1 VLDRICGRVV
11 RLAFD
16 DVNTDV
22 IAPNEFR
29 AQLKEGD
36 HTLAALRPHVFRD
49 IRPGLDGFVQ
59 PGDVFVVGKNFGAG
73 SHREEAVRIF
83 QVWGVQAVVTEST
96 ARIWFRNAIAAGL
109 PAFEVPDATK
119 LFGEGDQIEIDMGAW
134 RVRNLTSGA
143 VDQPVPSF
151 PPTVM
156 RILSAGGIMPLLKER
171 LRAETGATA
180 AGQEKDFTLTGARSR

>member
-1 VLDRICGRVV
+1 LLDRIQGRVV

-29 AQLKEGD
+29 AQLKEND
-36 HTLAALRPHVFRD
+36 HTLAALRPHVFRS
-49 IRPGLDGFVQ
+49 IRPGLDQFVR

-83 QVWGVQAVVTEST
+83 QVWGVQAVVAESA
-96 ARIWFRNAIAAGL
+96 ARLWFRNAIAAGL
-109 PAFEVPDATK
+109 PVFELPNATK
-119 LFGEGDQIEIDMGAW
+119 IFGEGDQIDIDLKTW
-134 RVRNLTSGA
+134 IVRNGKCADAGHSVA
-143 VDQPVPSF
+143 SF

-156 RILSAGGIMPLLKER
+156 RILTAGGILPLLKER
-171 LRAETGATA
+171 L
-180 AGQEKDFTLTGARSR
+180 QEGG

>member
-1 VLDRICGRVV
+1 MLQNIRGRVV
-11 RLAFD
+11 SLPFD

-49 IRPGLDGFVQ
+49 VRPGLNEFVK
-59 PGDVFVVGKNFGAG
+59 PGDVFVVGKNFGGG

-83 QVWGVQAVVTEST
+83 QVWGVQAVVTESA
-96 ARIWFRNAIAAGL
+96 ARLWFRNAIAAGL
-109 PAFEVPDATK
+109 PIFELPGATK
-119 LFGEGDQIEIDMGAW
+119 LFGEGDQIEIDLQQW
-134 RVRNLTSGA
+134 RISNLTTGKANASIS
-143 VDQPVPSF
+143 PF

-156 RILSAGGIMPLLKER
+156 QILSAGGMLALMKQRLER
-171 LRAETGATA
+171 ESAPP
-180 AGQEKDFTLTGARSR
+180 SR

>member
-1 VLDRICGRVV
+1 VLDRIRGRVV

-49 IRPGLDGFVQ
+49 LRPGLDQFVQ

-83 QVWGVQAVVTEST
+83 QVWGVQAVITESA
-96 ARIWFRNAIAAGL
+96 ARIWFRNAIAAGF
-109 PAFEVPDATK
+109 PAFEMPDATK
-119 LFGEGDQIEIDMGAW
+119 LLDEGDQVEIDLNSWQIKNVNTGAS
-134 RVRNLTSGA
+134 RSI
-143 VDQPVPSF
+143 PPF

-156 RILSAGGIMPLLKER
+156 RMLSAGGMLALLKQR
-171 LRAETGATA
+171 LEEEKGA
-180 AGQEKDFTLTGARSR
+180 QR

>member
-1 VLDRICGRVV
+1 LLDRIQGRVV

-29 AQLKEGD
+29 AQLKEND
-36 HTLAALRPHVFRD
+36 HTLAALRPHVFRT

-83 QVWGVQAVVTEST
+83 QVWGVHAVVTESA
-96 ARIWFRNAIAAGL
+96 ARLWFRNAIAAGL
-109 PAFEVPDATK
+109 PVFELADATK
-119 LFGEGDQIEIDMGAW
+119 IFAEGDRIEIDLKTWCIRKADSADKGHSVA
-134 RVRNLTSGA
+134 
-143 VDQPVPSF
+143 SF

-156 RILSAGGIMPLLKER
+156 RILTAGGILPLLRQR
-171 LRAETGATA
+171 LNEG
-180 AGQEKDFTLTGARSR
+180 G

>member
-1 VLDRICGRVV
+1 VV

-29 AQLKEGD
+29 ALLKEGD

-49 IRPGLDGFVQ
+49 LRPGLDQFVQ

-83 QVWGVQAVVTEST
+83 QVWGVQAVIAESA
-96 ARIWFRNAIAAGL
+96 ARIWFRNAIAAGF
-109 PAFEVPDATK
+109 PAFEMPDATK
-119 LFGEGDQIEIDMGAW
+119 MLGEGDQAEIDLKGW
-134 RVRNLTSGA
+134 QIRNLTTGA
-143 VDQPVPSF
+143 SRSIPAF

-156 RILSAGGIMPLLKER
+156 RMLSAGGMLPLLKQR
-171 LRAETGATA
+171 LEE
-180 AGQEKDFTLTGARSR
+180 EKASSGR

>member
-1 VLDRICGRVV
+1 MLQNIRGRVV
-11 RLAFD
+11 SLPFH

-49 IRPGLDGFVQ
+49 IRPGLNEFVK
-59 PGDVFVVGKNFGAG
+59 PGDVFVVGKNFGGG

-83 QVWGVQAVVTEST
+83 QVWGVQAVVTESA
-96 ARIWFRNAIAAGL
+96 ARLWFRNAIAAGL
-109 PAFEVPDATK
+109 PIFELPDATK
-119 LFGEGDQIEIDMGAW
+119 LFGEGDQIDIDLQQW
-134 RVRNLTSGA
+134 RIKNLTTGKTDESIS
-143 VDQPVPSF
+143 PF

-156 RILSAGGIMPLLKER
+156 QILAAGGMLQLMKRR
-171 LRAETGATA
+171 LE
-180 AGQEKDFTLTGARSR
+180 QEGVLASR

>member
-1 VLDRICGRVV
+1 MLDRIQGRVV

-29 AQLKEGD
+29 AQLKEND
-36 HTLAALRPHVFRD
+36 HTLAALRPHVFRT

-83 QVWGVQAVVTEST
+83 QVWGVQAVPLGGEKFAHLVQT
-96 ARIWFRNAIAAGL
+96 AERPEPGAPAGL
-109 PAFEVPDATK
+109 RWYLERQSAFWRFARRLNLSGSPGSPV
-119 LFGEGDQIEIDMGAW
+119 LFASCAA
-134 RVRNLTSGA
+134 RLLTLTA
-143 VDQPVPSF
+143 D
-151 PPTVM
+151 
-156 RILSAGGIMPLLKER
+156 R
-171 LRAETGATA
+171 LRESPVA
-180 AGQEKDFTLTGARSR
+180 

>member
-1 VLDRICGRVV
+1 VLDSIRGRVV

-22 IAPNEFR
+22 ICPNEFR

-49 IRPGLDGFVQ
+49 LRPGLDQFVQ

-83 QVWGVQAVVTEST
+83 QVWGVQAVVTESA

-109 PAFEVPDATK
+109 PAFEMPDATK
-119 LFGEGDQIEIDMGAW
+119 MFGEGDQIEIDLREWQIRNPTTGAT
-134 RVRNLTSGA
+134 RS
-143 VDQPVPSF
+143 VPPF

-156 RILSAGGIMPLLKER
+156 RMLSAGGMLALLKQR
-171 LRAETGATA
+171 LEEEKASA
-180 AGQEKDFTLTGARSR
+180 AR

>member
-1 VLDRICGRVV
+1 VSKLLENMRGRVV

-22 IAPNEFR
+22 ICPNEFR

-49 IRPGLDGFVQ
+49 LRPGLDAFVQ
-59 PGDVFVVGKNFGAG
+59 PGDIFVVGKNFGGG

-83 QVWGVQAVVTEST
+83 QVWGVQAVVTESA
-96 ARIWFRNAIAAGL
+96 ARIWFRNAIAAGFPVFEL
-109 PAFEVPDATK
+109 PGATGM
-119 LFGEGDQIEIDMGAW
+119 FGEGDQIEIDLAAW
-134 RVRNLTSGA
+134 RVRNLTTKA
-143 VDQPVPSF
+143 ADQAIASF

-156 RILSAGGIMPLLKER
+156 RILSAGGILPLLKQR
-171 LRAETGATA
+171 LE
-180 AGQEKDFTLTGARSR
+180 EEARHGR

>member
-1 VLDRICGRVV
+1 MLDRIQGRVV

-29 AQLKEGD
+29 AQLKEND
-36 HTLAALRPHVFRD
+36 HTLAALRPHVFRT

-83 QVWGVQAVVTEST
+83 QVWGVQAVVTESA
-96 ARIWFRNAIAAGL
+96 ARLWFRNTIAAGL
-109 PAFEVPDATK
+109 PVFELADATK
-119 LFGEGDQIEIDMGAW
+119 IFGEGDRIDIDLKAW
-134 RVRNLTSGA
+134 RIRNASSADKGHS
-143 VDQPVPSF
+143 VVSF

-156 RILSAGGIMPLLKER
+156 RILSAGGILPLLRQR
-171 LRAETGATA
+171 LNEG
-180 AGQEKDFTLTGARSR
+180 G

>member
-1 VLDRICGRVV
+1 VLDRIRGRVV
-11 RLAFD
+11 KLAFD

-49 IRPGLDGFVQ
+49 LRVGLDQFVQ
-59 PGDVFVVGKNFGAG
+59 QGDVFVVGKNFGAG

-83 QVWGVQAVVTEST
+83 QVWGVQAVVTESA

-109 PAFEVPDATK
+109 PAFEMPNATK
-119 LFGEGDQIEIDMGAW
+119 MFGEGDQIDIDLREWKIGNANTGVS
-134 RVRNLTSGA
+134 RA
-143 VDQPVPSF
+143 IPPF

-156 RILSAGGIMPLLKER
+156 RMLSAGGILPLLKQR
-171 LRAETGATA
+171 LEEEKA
-180 AGQEKDFTLTGARSR
+180 AQR